1 VSTKASKQRVQLER
15 RAAACRSAQHARAAR
30 ACAIWREFARARA
43 PAQVLRFFCVWD
55 DRAAL
60 YGDRRPYR
68 LHLFP
73 DGSVEILETRDGN
86 SGRDPFPVF
95 LRRGL
100 LPKPVRRHR
109 V

>member
-1 VSTKASKQRVQLER
+1 
-15 RAAACRSAQHARAAR
+15 
-30 ACAIWREFARARA
+30 
-43 PAQVLRFFCVWD
+43 VLRFFCVWD

-100 LPKPVRRHR
+100 LPKPVRGPAVTLAADRRSSASTQAAALHAANHW
-109 V
+109 